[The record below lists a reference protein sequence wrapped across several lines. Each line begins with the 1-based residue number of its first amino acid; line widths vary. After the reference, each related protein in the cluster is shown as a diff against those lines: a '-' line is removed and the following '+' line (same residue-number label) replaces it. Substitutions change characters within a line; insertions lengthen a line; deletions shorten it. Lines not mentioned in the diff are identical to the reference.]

1 MEVFY
6 TGFDIIGNGKVA
18 LNTKSLSLN
27 TNENYYQE
35 LKKVLK
41 IRRVKDL
48 PFVRIG
54 KVNDGGYIMAGNLS
68 QIGWGG
74 RGIAYS
80 FGISNEISWD
90 VDMARRG
97 YNIFMYDMT
106 IDKLP
111 YENEKFHFFKEG
123 IGGVKDEEKL
133 LDTLENFLKRNGHEN
148 KYEMILK
155 MDVEGAEWDFLENVS
170 LETLIKFDQI
180 VFEFHSLTEPKTFS
194 EMCRIINLIDKIN
207 KTHTLVHLHGNN
219 NQHYINVENVGVIP
233 NVLELTYL
241 RTKNHN
247 FCDDEIFLPSSLD
260 SPNNP
265 TTPDISLGYWNKF
278 TH

>member
-27 TNENYYQE
+27 TNESYYQE

-123 IGGVKDEEKL
+123 IGGVKD
-133 LDTLENFLKRNGHEN
+133 
-148 KYEMILK
+148 
-155 MDVEGAEWDFLENVS
+155 V
-170 LETLIKFDQI
+170 
-180 VFEFHSLTEPKTFS
+180 
-194 EMCRIINLIDKIN
+194 NLIN
-207 KTHTLVHLHGNN
+207 PLWLHPS
-219 NQHYINVENVGVIP
+219 Q
-233 NVLELTYL
+233 L
-241 RTKNHN
+241 RA
-247 FCDDEIFLPSSLD
+247 DGSL
-260 SPNNP
+260 
-265 TTPDISLGYWNKF
+265 
-278 TH
+278 